1 MATFQELEQAAARQ
15 GVVLTAKD
23 RKQIGELQNAERAR
37 LDGIAKKAV
46 SRVDRFNQ
54 SYSKFLDV
62 MLHVQDLV
70 QAFARTLI
78 VGFGMTAILIIALIV
93 EQQRLV
99 DGLGMFERREATA
112 HFAAWFLV
120 LLNASLEFVIHFED
134 TRRGWNE
141 HAGSVWSLRIA
152 LNNLRYRLGLGSQW
166 QTRDQPPSFWARQ
179 LLGLVTAGV
188 LLLALFGSMKEQMAL
203 QAGRAWHE
211 GLRAIV
217 ETSDLTLA
225 VTWLSGFVF
234 ALVAVKGAQGTAR
247 YLARRTSEVITELQ
261 HEQHAQNDHSAALD
275 AVAAAYLENKLAAK
289 EARQAD
295 RQAERTDIEVR
306 YAEHE
311 LEQARVIAGNGKAH
325 GF

>member
-1 MATFQELEQAAARQ
+1 MSFRDLEQAAARQ

-23 RKQIGELQNAERAR
+23 REKIGELQNAERAR
-37 LDGIAKKAV
+37 LDAVAKKSA
-46 SRVDRFNQ
+46 SGIDRFN
-54 SYSKFLDV
+54 SGYAKFLDG

-70 QAFARTLI
+70 QALARTLI
-78 VGFGMTAILIIALIV
+78 VGFGMTAILIIALVV

-99 DGLGMFERREATA
+99 DGLGLFEKRESIA

-134 TRRGWNE
+134 HRRGWVDGV
-141 HAGSVWSLRIA
+141 GSVWSLRIA
-152 LNNLRYRLGLGSQW
+152 LNNLRYRLGIGDEW
-166 QTRDQPPSFWARQ
+166 QQREQPPSFWARQ
-179 LLGLVTAGV
+179 LLRLVTVGV
-188 LLLALFGSMKEQMAL
+188 LLLALFGSMKNQIAL
-203 QAGRAWHE
+203 QAGRSWHE

-234 ALVAVKGAQGTAR
+234 ALVAVRGAQGTAR
-247 YLARRTSEVITELQ
+247 YLARRTSEVIEELQ
-261 HEQHAQNDHSAALD
+261 HQHQTQNDHRAALD
-275 AVAAAYLENKLAAK
+275 AVAAAYLQNKLASK
-289 EARQAD
+289 RARQND
-295 RQAERTDIEVR
+295 RDRAANIEVR

-311 LEQARVIAGNGKAH
+311 LEKANGH